1 MAWRGHARG
10 GRLLKR
16 SADEASRRARVVVAL
31 LCVYLFWGTSYVA
44 GKIMVTHLP
53 PLLSAGIRY
62 SIAGLLLAVLA
73 RWRGASL
80 PATKPEWR
88 HVAVLGVLG
97 IFISH
102 SLQIVALQ
110 HVASNQSALLNAT
123 PALWIAWLGT
133 LGARGHP
140 LDRSTRV
147 ALALGCVGVLLLLAP
162 DSGPSHQGLG
172 WQGVILVAS
181 LAWSLATIHQRNHE
195 TRLGPMMLA
204 ALQMLIGGVLMTVT
218 GLAAGE
224 AAGLH
229 WTLPGMLAVLWLIVF
244 SSCVAFTAYG
254 HLVVSTSPA
263 VVGSYGYVTPAVAA
277 IAGWALLGE
286 TLSSTQIAGML
297 VVLVAIAVLGGYW
310 PRRRISPV

>member
-1 MAWRGHARG
+1 MNSSGD
-10 GRLLKR
+10 K
-16 SADEASRRARVVVAL
+16 ASRRAGVAVAL
-31 LCVYLFWGTSYVA
+31 LCVYLFWGTSFVA

-53 PLLSAGIRY
+53 PVLSAGIRY
-62 SIAGLLLAVLA
+62 SIAGLLLAILA

-80 PATKPEWR
+80 PVTNVQWR

-102 SLQIVALQ
+102 SLQIIALR

-133 LGARGHP
+133 FGSRGHP
-140 LDRSTRV
+140 LDRHTRV
-147 ALALGCVGVLLLLAP
+147 ALALGCLGVLLLLAP
-162 DSGPSHQGLG
+162 GSGSSTQGLG

-195 TRLGPMMLA
+195 TRLAPMMLA
-204 ALQMLIGGVLMTVT
+204 ALQMLIGGVLMMAA

-224 AAGLH
+224 AAELH

-254 HLVVSTSPA
+254 HLIVSTTPA

-297 VVLVAIAVLGGYW
+297 VVLAAIAILGGYW